1 MPVRTYATVVAFAL
15 SFVACQDG
23 SRPVD
28 TGSNETATQR
38 TGPEVVPGQYI
49 VVFSDR
55 VADPGS
61 VATALV
67 RSLGGTMLHIYTS
80 AIKGFAARLPTTAAD
95 ALQQNPLVAF
105 VEPDEVIRADVTQ
118 TMDANGDPWGLDRI
132 DQGALPLSRTY
143 SYTATAAGVHAYII
157 DTGIWT
163 PNRLLFKATL

>member
-1 MPVRTYATVVAFAL
+1 MPVRTYVTVVAFAL
-15 SFVACQDG
+15 SFAACQDG

-67 RSLGGTMLHIYTS
+67 RSLGGTMLHTS
-80 AIKGFAARLPTTAAD
+80 FWET
-95 ALQQNPLVAF
+95 
-105 VEPDEVIRADVTQ
+105 
-118 TMDANGDPWGLDRI
+118 
-132 DQGALPLSRTY
+132 
-143 SYTATAAGVHAYII
+143 SYGSAGVLNYNLGVASSDPTAVPRHCI
-157 DTGIWT
+157 
-163 PNRLLFKATL
+163 PR